1 LSVLSF
7 LLTCTQIIINK
18 KIKAMNFKLLLSA
31 GLLAS
36 SFIANAQSANKGF
49 AITGDGN
56 KDYMWM
62 NIRQVD
68 LGTGQVSKTIF
79 DRSKTNY
86 NITDVDL
93 KKTLNQAT
101 VNDGTAYSASQYP
114 TSSFVAAAAYDR
126 RSEKLFFTPMR
137 IGQLRWMDA
146 NVKNETPTFYSIA
159 IPGYTPSANTDEA
172 NNITRMVIAS
182 DGNGYAVTNDG
193 NHLYKF
199 TTGRKPSI
207 TDLGGLIDAEENKG
221 LSVHNKCSS
230 WGGDMI
236 ADAFG
241 KLYIISATRNVF
253 VVDADSRITS
263 YKGSITGLPANYTTN
278 GAAVDADG
286 NVILTSATAFEGY
299 YKMSIA
305 DLKATKIEGS
315 DLVYN
320 ASDLASC
327 NLLLQKEAD
336 QARNASVS
344 KISPVNTSVIGENNI
359 FPNPTSSRSFNIIL
373 GGKLQGNY
381 SIIITDLAGRSLQ
394 NTRSSLTK
402 GQQTQLVNL
411 RSQLTKGTYLI
422 KVVDEKGTEIFTDKL
437 MVL

>member
-1 LSVLSF
+1 
-7 LLTCTQIIINK
+7 
-18 KIKAMNFKLLLSA
+18 MNFKLLLSA

-36 SFIANAQSANKGF
+36 SFIANAQSANRGF

-101 VNDGTAYSASQYP
+101 VNDGTAYSAAQYP

-193 NHLYKF
+193 NHLYRF

-207 TDLGGLIDAEENKG
+207 IDLGGLIDAEENKG

-253 VVDADSRITS
+253 VVDADTRITS
-263 YKGSITGLPANYTTN
+263 FKGNITGLPANYTTN
-278 GAAVDADG
+278 GAAVDVDG
-286 NVILTSATAFEGY
+286 NIILSSATAFEGY

-305 DLKATKIEGS
+305 DLKATKMEGS

-320 ASDLASC
+320 ASDLASG

-411 RSQLTKGTYLI
+411 KSQLTKGTYLV
-422 KVVDEKGTEIFTDKL
+422 KVVDEKGAEILTDKL

>member
-1 LSVLSF
+1 
-7 LLTCTQIIINK
+7 
-18 KIKAMNFKLLLSA
+18 MNFKILLSA

-36 SFIANAQSANKGF
+36 SFIVNAQNANRGF

-56 KDYMWM
+56 KDFMWM

-79 DRSKTNY
+79 DRTKTNF

-93 KKTLNQAT
+93 KKTLNQTT
-101 VNDGTAYSASQYP
+101 VNDGTVYSATQYP
-114 TSSFVAAAAYDR
+114 TSSFVAAAAYDK

-146 NVKNETPTFYSIA
+146 SVKNETPTFYSVA

-193 NHLYKF
+193 NHMYRF

-207 TDLGGLIDAEENKG
+207 VDLGSLIDAEENKG

-253 VVDADSRITS
+253 VVDADTKITS
-263 YKGSITGLPANYTTN
+263 FKGNITGLPANYTTN
-278 GAAVDADG
+278 GAAVDVDG
-286 NVILTSATAFEGY
+286 NIILSSATAFEGY

-305 DLKATKIEGS
+305 DLKATKMEGS

-320 ASDLASC
+320 ASDLASG

-336 QARNASVS
+336 QARNASVT
-344 KISPVNTSVIGENNI
+344 KLAPVNTNVIGENNI
-359 FPNPTSSRSFNIIL
+359 FPNPTSGRSFNIL
-373 GGKLQGNY
+373 LAGKLQGNY
-381 SIIITDLAGRSLQ
+381 SIIITDLAGRNLQ
-394 NTRSSLTK
+394 NTRSSITK
-402 GQQTQLVNL
+402 GQQTQVVNL
-411 RSQLTKGTYLI
+411 KSQLTRGTYLV
-422 KVVDEKGTEIFTDKL
+422 KVMDEKGAEILADKL